1 MSDTPAKTSASGER
15 LKVVIGSD
23 HRGANAAEHVQRT
36 LERLGHEAYI
46 TGICEG
52 SCDYPEQAYILGEE
66 INSGK
71 AQRGVLICGTG
82 IGMSIAAN
90 KIKGLRAALV
100 HDELT
105 AQLSRSH
112 NDANVLCLSADLLGE
127 RLIEKIIEVWM
138 SAEFEGGRHARRVR
152 KIVAIENGQDPRL
165 VTDTQPV

>member
-1 MSDTPAKTSASGER
+1 MSNSAQQDGGAMR
-15 LKVVIGSD
+15 VVIGTD
-23 HRGANAAEHVQRT
+23 HRGTHAGEHVLRT
-36 LERLGHEAYI
+36 LERLGHEGYI
-46 TGICEG
+46 INGECEG
-52 SCDYPEQAYILGEE
+52 SCDYPEQAYLVGEE
-66 INSGK
+66 INAGN

-127 RLIEKIIEVWM
+127 RLIEKIMEMWM
-138 SAEFEGGRHARRVR
+138 SAEFEGGRHARRVN
-152 KIVAIENGQDPRL
+152 KIRSIEEGKDPRE
-165 VTDTQPV
+165 VQDAQTA

>member
-1 MSDTPAKTSASGER
+1 MTDAKAKTTATGES
-15 LKVVIGSD
+15 LTVVIGSD
-23 HRGANAAEHVQRT
+23 HRGAHAAEHVQRT
-36 LERLGHEAYI
+36 LERLGHHGVISNA
-46 TGICEG
+46 CEG
-52 SCDYPEQAYILGEE
+52 SCDYPEQAYLVGEE
-66 INSGK
+66 INAGK

-138 SAEFEGGRHARRVR
+138 GAAFEGGRHARRVA

-165 VTDTQPV
+165 VSDTQTV

>member
-1 MSDTPAKTSASGER
+1 MSDTKNATSKGSGLR
-15 LKVVIGSD
+15 VVIGSD
-23 HRGANAAEHVQRT
+23 HRGALAAEHVLGT
-36 LERLGHEAYI
+36 LERLGYDGYI
-46 TGICEG
+46 IGICEG
-52 SCDYPEQAYILGEE
+52 SCDYPEQASLVGEG

-127 RLIEKIIEVWM
+127 RLIEKIIETWM
-138 SAEFEGGRHARRVR
+138 GADFEGGRHARRVN
-152 KIVAIENGQDPRL
+152 KITAIENGEDPRL
-165 VTDTQPV
+165 IKDAQPAS